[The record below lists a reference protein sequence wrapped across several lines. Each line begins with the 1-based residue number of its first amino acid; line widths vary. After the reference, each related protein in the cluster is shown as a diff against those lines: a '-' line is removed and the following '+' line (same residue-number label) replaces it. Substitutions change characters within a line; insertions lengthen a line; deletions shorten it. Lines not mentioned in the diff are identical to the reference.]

1 MVWCDNP
8 NSSQYNKLIRSSNE
22 IKSERLF
29 RSDNIYDIIFVLDY
43 NMSPIRKNKGSAIF
57 VHIAK
62 RKFTPTKGCVAIQ
75 KTEIKKLLKFIDK
88 KTIVKIF

>member
-1 MVWCDNP
+1 MCF
-8 NSSQYNKLIRSSNE
+8 IRSSNE

-43 NMSPIRKNKGSAIF
+43 NMSPTRKNKGSAIF
-57 VHIAK
+57 LHLTK

-75 KTEIKKLLKFIDK
+75 KREIKKLLKFIDK